1 VIALFM
7 AVLLVAALTTLQGW
21 FDATDRQ
28 RAIEAVLALR
38 TKPSMP
44 PIGRTLSERN
54 GGAPPACAARIASA
68 CSGIVL
74 VECRVGG
81 DGEPY
86 RFAVHLLKRHAEAAD
101 EATRR
106 RLEQASVPAPPR

>member
-1 VIALFM
+1 M

-21 FDATDRQ
+21 FDASDRR
-28 RAIEAVLALR
+28 RAIDTVLAHR
-38 TKPSMP
+38 SQPSMP
-44 PIGRTLSERN
+44 PIGRILSERN

-68 CSGIVL
+68 CSGVVL

-81 DGEPY
+81 EGEPY

-101 EATRR
+101 EATQR
-106 RLEQASVPAPPR
+106 RLRQASVPAPPR